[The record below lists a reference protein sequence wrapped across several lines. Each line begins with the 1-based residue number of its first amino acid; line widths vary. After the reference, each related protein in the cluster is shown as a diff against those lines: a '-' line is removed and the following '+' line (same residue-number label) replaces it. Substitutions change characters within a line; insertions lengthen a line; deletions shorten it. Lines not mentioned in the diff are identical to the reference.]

1 MTAAGPGLRRYTPN
15 PLLGS
20 DQMTTVEQTAER
32 DDRLSRREEPATR
45 GDLAVLAAEI
55 RAEVAG
61 LRSEIAALESR
72 LLWRLLGGGG
82 ALLLLSRLADFLS

>member
-1 MTAAGPGLRRYTPN
+1 
-15 PLLGS
+15 
-20 DQMTTVEQTAER
+20 MTTVDPAVER
-32 DDRLSRREEPATR
+32 DERLSGRHEPVTR

-55 RAEVAG
+55 RAETAG

-82 ALLLLSRLADFLS
+82 ALLILSRLSEFLT